1 MECKKGMQRDV
12 RTLGLLAAAPT
23 KNKERKKKKIRL
35 NTSSVD
41 KLNFFFPSVILAQ

>member
-23 KNKERKKKKIRL
+23 KNKERKKEKNKA
-35 NTSSVD
+35 
-41 KLNFFFPSVILAQ
+41 KYKFC

>member
-23 KNKERKKKKIRL
+23 KNKERKKKK
-35 NTSSVD
+35 N
-41 KLNFFFPSVILAQ
+41 KAKYKFC